1 MFEVYN
7 TNGDVVVD
15 DKSFPF
21 KGTVVTLTAGEH
33 AIDRNMF
40 KIIGVYGRDLRRGV
54 AFYRSGQGE
63 VSLFGANMAVDV
75 VMFSDQ
81 PNASAPVS
89 TYGIEIINDSGA
101 ITFSSND
108 NHFIFHSQSNLNY
121 NNSEVL
127 QDNLI
132 YCMSF
137 YGVEM
142 LPAQMGQMEATSV
155 NVPTVY
161 ATGGRLTIGRRVLG
175 LIPHTFS
182 YDNPTPLVTLIRLK
196 GKGLP

>member
-21 KGTVVTLTAGEH
+21 KGTVVALTAGDH
-33 AIDRNMF
+33 VIDRNVI

-54 AFYRSGQGE
+54 AFSRNGQGGG
-63 VSLFGANMAVDV
+63 SLFGVTMAVDV

-81 PNASAPVS
+81 PNASAPTNS
-89 TYGIEIINDSGA
+89 YGIEIINDSGVA
-101 ITFSSND
+101 TFSSND

-142 LPAQMGQMEATSV
+142 LPGQMGQMEATSV
-155 NVPTVY
+155 NVPVVY
-161 ATGGRLTIGRRVLG
+161 ATGGRLTIGRRSLG
-175 LIPHTFS
+175 LIPQRFP
-182 YDNPTPLVTLIRLK
+182 YDNPTPLVTLVRLK